1 MTIDLETLSRDELKK
16 LLADAEKALK
26 SLDVRRRAE
35 AKRAAEDAARQF
47 GFSLEEVVS
56 TKGGKGIAK
65 YANPADPSQTWTGKG
80 RKPKWVIDALDA
92 GKNVE
97 DLEI

>member
-1 MTIDLETLSRDELKK
+1 MTIDLDALSRDELKK
-16 LLADAEKALK
+16 LISDAEKALK

-35 AKRAAEDAARQF
+35 AKRAAEEAARQF
-47 GFSLEEVVS
+47 GFSLEEVVTS
-56 TKGGKGIAK
+56 KGSKGVAK

-80 RKPKWVIDALDA
+80 RKPKWVIDELES
-92 GKNVE
+92 GKTVE